1 IPRAEV
7 SPPGPWPRFW
17 FRGFA
22 SRRGRR
28 PGCGGPP
35 PAKAGF
41 SGGSSPRTE
50 ASRPNPLAV
59 FRIPLGRDRQPRSPL
74 SRPAA
79 MMPSMTN
86 WTAMAARRRPMM
98 RPNARVPVRPIL
110 RKIRSALCSST
121 KAGIVKPNPAKIHWP
136 KTAKTPRVTVAV
148 RQAFETI
155 CCFWKASRSSVRT
168 EKKGTTPSGSTIA
181 KMEAMAVAP
190 NAQSTMVFLGF
201 GRSVLPH
208 QLHPAAALVHGEVAA
223 VRGPHEFVPGD
234 HLELVAGALGKAQRA
249 RANHLARLEPLD
261 GGDLPC
267 VLERDLLQCRHV
279 PSLSAC
285 HPYGSALTAVRHPP
299 L

>member
-1 IPRAEV
+1 MA
-7 SPPGPWPRFW
+7 PGPARSGMPRGTIATSSRSRVSSLSCAVSRE
-17 FRGFA
+17 RGLSPWSISSA
-22 SRRGRR
+22 TPNRRT
-28 PGCGGPP
+28 P
-35 PAKAGF
+35 PA
-41 SGGSSPRTE
+41 
-50 ASRPNPLAV
+50 
-59 FRIPLGRDRQPRSPL
+59 
-74 SRPAA
+74 
-79 MMPSMTN
+79 
-86 WTAMAARRRPMM
+86 
-98 RPNARVPVRPIL
+98 IL
-110 RKIRSALCSST
+110 
-121 KAGIVKPNPAKIHWP
+121 KAGIGKPNAAKIHWP

-201 GRSVLPH
+201 GRSGLPH

-234 HLELVAGALGKAQRA
+234 DLELVAGALGKAQRA

-299 L
+299 LSVSFACLPA

>member
-1 IPRAEV
+1 MTVVIA
-7 SPPGPWPRFW
+7 PGP
-17 FRGFA
+17 A
-22 SRRGRR
+22 RRGIPSGTTATSSRSSASSR
-28 PGCGGPP
+28 SCCVSRVRERSPRSISNATPKRMMP
-35 PAKAGF
+35 PA
-41 SGGSSPRTE
+41 
-50 ASRPNPLAV
+50 
-59 FRIPLGRDRQPRSPL
+59 
-74 SRPAA
+74 
-79 MMPSMTN
+79 
-86 WTAMAARRRPMM
+86 
-98 RPNARVPVRPIL
+98 IL
-110 RKIRSALCSST
+110 

-168 EKKGTTPSGSTIA
+168 EKKGTTPRGSTIA

-234 HLELVAGALGKAQRA
+234 DLELVAGALGKAQRA

-279 PSLSAC
+279 PSLSAR